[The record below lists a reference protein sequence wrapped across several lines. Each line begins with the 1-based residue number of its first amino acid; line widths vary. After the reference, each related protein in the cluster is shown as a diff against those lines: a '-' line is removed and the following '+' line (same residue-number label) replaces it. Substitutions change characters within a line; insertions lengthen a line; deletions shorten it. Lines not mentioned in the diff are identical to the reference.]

1 MLAIEYEVLNT
12 LSKLAELGLAHLTEC
27 HDIPSEHLET
37 EKQLLAKIGDMLFE
51 YEGEVLDDMEE

>member
-27 HDIPSEHLET
+27 HDIPSESLEI
-37 EKQLLAKIGDMLFE
+37 EKQLLVKIDDMLFE
-51 YEGEVLDDMEE
+51 YRSEILDDIEE